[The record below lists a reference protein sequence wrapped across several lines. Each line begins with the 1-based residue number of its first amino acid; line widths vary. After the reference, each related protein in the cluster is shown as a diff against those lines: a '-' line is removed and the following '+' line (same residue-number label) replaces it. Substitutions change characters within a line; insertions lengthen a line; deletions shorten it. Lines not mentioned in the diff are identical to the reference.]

1 MAEYQYQ
8 PVDYEDRELHKLN
21 LEVLA
26 NPDEFENWETLV
38 RAAETLDGGLNRNSS
53 AQSITAA
60 RDVYDR
66 FLAKFPLFF
75 GYWKKYADLE
85 FAIAGTE
92 AAEMVYERGVAS
104 IGISV
109 DLWANY
115 CGFKVET
122 CHDGDIIR
130 ELFERA
136 AESVGL
142 DFLAHP
148 FWDKYI
154 ELEERLDRHDRIFDL
169 LSRIITI
176 PLHQYARYFE
186 RYRQLASSQP
196 IEKLASPEE
205 LQAFSTEV
213 GQALGINS
221 GNPHDYERELRARLD
236 QHHLEIFSRTQAET
250 TKRWTYEQE
259 IKRPYFHVTEL
270 DESQLINW
278 QKYLDFEEAE
288 GDYRRTAFLYE
299 RCLVTAAHYDEFWQ
313 RYARW
318 MLAQDGKEEEVRN
331 ILQRA
336 GCIYTPIAR
345 PAMRLQ
351 WALFEES
358 CNRSTVAAAI
368 YEAILI
374 AMPDYQDAI
383 ICLANLQRRQ
393 QGDEAAIGVY
403 EHYLAASECSSA
415 TKGALVAEM
424 ARLAWQSSGNSDE
437 GRTIFEEHK
446 QSHLDSEPY
455 WSGYLRFEVDQTTT
469 PQTKT
474 AQSKRIQAVHQELRR
489 SSRLSA
495 DAVKNLSQQYLG
507 FLSQSGS
514 PGAAKEYMTLD
525 AEING
530 PASIVPSMREKNVKA
545 EKAAE
550 KAASL
555 SKANGHPV

>member
-1 MAEYQYQ
+1 
-8 PVDYEDRELHKLN
+8 
-21 LEVLA
+21 
-26 NPDEFENWETLV
+26 
-38 RAAETLDGGLNRNSS
+38 
-53 AQSITAA
+53 
-60 RDVYDR
+60 
-66 FLAKFPLFF
+66 
-75 GYWKKYADLE
+75 
-85 FAIAGTE
+85 
-92 AAEMVYERGVAS
+92 
-104 IGISV
+104 
-109 DLWANY
+109 
-115 CGFKVET
+115 
-122 CHDGDIIR
+122 
-130 ELFERA
+130 
-136 AESVGL
+136 
-142 DFLAHP
+142 
-148 FWDKYI
+148 
-154 ELEERLDRHDRIFDL
+154 
-169 LSRIITI
+169 
-176 PLHQYARYFE
+176 
-186 RYRQLASSQP
+186 LASS
-196 IEKLASPEE
+196 EE
-205 LQAFSTEV
+205 LQAFSAEV
-213 GQALGINS
+213 AQGLGINS
-221 GNPHDYERELRARLD
+221 GNPHDYERELRTRLD

-270 DESQLINW
+270 DESQLTNW

-288 GDYRRTAFLYE
+288 GDYRRTGFLYE

-318 MLAQDGKEEEVRN
+318 MFAQEGKEEEVRN

-336 GCIYTPIAR
+336 SCIYTPIAR
-345 PAMRLQ
+345 PAVRLQ

-403 EHYLAASECSSA
+403 EHYLASSECSSA

-437 GRTIFEEHK
+437 GRTIFEDHK
-446 QSHLDSEPY
+446 QSHLESEPY
-455 WSGYLRFEVDQTTT
+455 WSGYLRFEIDQTTT
-469 PQTKT
+469 LQTKT
-474 AQSKRIQAVHQELRR
+474 AQFKRIQAVHQELRR
-489 SSRLSA
+489 SSRLSV
-495 DAVKNLSQQYLG
+495 DAVKNLSQQYLS

-514 PGAAKEYMTLD
+514 PTAAKEYMTLD

-530 PASIVPSMREKNVKA
+530 PASIVPSMRERNMTT